1 MYDPILADLRSH
13 TLDYLK
19 QMVIESGG
27 SHRCMFEFDG
37 SMVPREGDKQ
47 FVHQM
52 SIRLALSFPQSALN
66 QTIATAQI
74 LSGAAP

>member
-19 QMVIESGG
+19 QRVIESGA

-47 FVHQM
+47 V
-52 SIRLALSFPQSALN
+52 SVPQHISS
-66 QTIATAQI
+66 QQF
-74 LSGAAP
+74 